1 MLRHR
6 AVLFGLLGAFMLWAA
21 AEPALQRAALWAGSA
36 SVASFLLLARRAR
49 PLSAQLARIA
59 RADGIALPLLLAA
72 LLLR

>member
-21 AEPALQRAALWAGSA
+21 AEPALWAGSA
-36 SVASFLLLARRAR
+36 SVASFLMLARRAR

>member
-1 MLRHR
+1 MGTPRRIGDKRLHHAAPPRG
-6 AVLFGLLGAFMLWAA
+6 AV
-21 AEPALQRAALWAGSA
+21 
-36 SVASFLLLARRAR
+36 RRAR